1 MSAVRRNIR
10 PMASPRSVSR
20 FRFGFLKLLPLI
32 GILLS
37 SSCRTPE
44 PPPAAKTVWHQD
56 RLRELDAALSTAV
69 SSNQA
74 PGLVLWLE
82 HRGSVHMA
90 SVGNRSV
97 EPALETMTMDTIFDA
112 ASLTKVLAT
121 APAVMKLVERGQVD
135 LSKPVGIYIPEFT
148 GGGRESITVGHLL
161 THTSGLPP
169 GLTRSDA
176 WKGPDEAIARAC
188 REPLMDPIGS
198 RFRYSDIN
206 FILLGELVHRVSHR
220 TLDRF
225 CAEEFYGPLGMK
237 DTGFRPMAPGSVLPG
252 TDRDL
257 ARVAPTERLKT
268 GVLRGVVHDPT
279 SRRMG
284 GVSGHAGLF
293 ITASDLAR
301 FCRMM
306 LNGGELEGRR
316 VFRPETVKAM
326 TSVHSPEGLPHRGW
340 GWDIDSPYAGPRGS
354 RFPLGSYGHSGWTGT
369 SVWIDPFSQSF
380 VILLSNRNHP
390 TEDGNVIPLRR
401 QVGTLAAQAIAD
413 FDFDHV
419 PGALAPAPA
428 AK

>member
-1 MSAVRRNIR
+1 
-10 PMASPRSVSR
+10 
-20 FRFGFLKLLPLI
+20 
-32 GILLS
+32 
-37 SSCRTPE
+37 
-44 PPPAAKTVWHQD
+44 
-56 RLRELDAALSTAV
+56 
-69 SSNQA
+69 
-74 PGLVLWLE
+74 
-82 HRGSVHMA
+82 
-90 SVGNRSV
+90 
-97 EPALETMTMDTIFDA
+97 
-112 ASLTKVLAT
+112 
-121 APAVMKLVERGQVD
+121 MKLVEWGQVD
-135 LSKPVGIYIPEFT
+135 LSKPVGTYIPEFT
-148 GGGRESITVGHLL
+148 GGGRETITVGHLL

-169 GLTRSDA
+169 GLSRSDA
-176 WKGPDEAIARAC
+176 WKGSDEAIARAC

-237 DTGFRPMAPGSVLPG
+237 DTGFRPMTPGAVLPG
-252 TDRDL
+252 TDRNL

-326 TSVHSPEGLPHRGW
+326 ISVHSPDGLPRRGW
-340 GWDIDSPYAGPRGS
+340 GWDIDSPYAGPRGA
-354 RFPLGSYGHSGWTGT
+354 RFPIGSYGHSGWTGT